1 MTVRAGREFL
11 ALPGPTTMPDEV
23 LQAMHRP
30 ALDIYS
36 DEMVNLT
43 DSLLADL
50 SKLFATKGR
59 SYIYI
64 ANGHGAWEA
73 VLSNVLSRGDKV
85 LVLESGRF
93 AIGWGNA
100 AAAMGADVEVLNG
113 DWRRAV
119 RPAEVEAR
127 LRQDK
132 DHTIKAILVAQVDTA
147 SGAYNDIEAIGKA
160 IKAAGHP
167 ALFMVDAVASLG
179 CMPFEMDAWG
189 VDVTMSGS
197 QKGLMA
203 PPGLGFVAAND
214 RAREVHKKAGL
225 RTPYWDWTE
234 REGSE
239 HYRKYAGTAPVH
251 LLFALRQS
259 INMIFEEKLE
269 NVFLRHHLLAEAV
282 RRAVA
287 VWAEGQVL
295 GFNIAEASER
305 SDTVTTVVMAN
316 GHDPVAL
323 RKYCKEKCGVVLGVG
338 IGELEGQAF
347 RIAHMGHVNAPMILG
362 TLGVIEVGL
371 NALHIPHGKG
381 GLEAAIEWLGESV
394 GA

>member
-1 MTVRAGREFL
+1 MVVRAGREFL
-11 ALPGPTTMPDEV
+11 AIPGPTTMPDEV
-23 LQAMHRP
+23 LRAMHRP

-36 DEMVNLT
+36 DQMIDMT
-43 DSLLADL
+43 DSLLRDL
-50 SKLFATKGR
+50 ARLFDTKGR
-59 SYIYI
+59 CYIYI

-73 VLSNVLSRGDKV
+73 ALSNVLSRGDKV

-100 AAAMGADVEVLNG
+100 AAAMGAEVEVLKG

-119 RPAEVEAR
+119 RPSEVEAR

-132 DHTIKAILVAQVDTA
+132 DHKIKAILAVQVDTA
-147 SGAYNDIEAIGKA
+147 SGAINDVEAIGKA

-179 CMPFEMDAWG
+179 CMPFRMDAWG
-189 VDVTMSGS
+189 IDVAMSGS

-214 RAREVHKKAGL
+214 RALKVHKSAGL

-234 REGSE
+234 REGVE

-259 INMIFEEKLE
+259 IDMLFDEQLE
-269 NVFLRHHLLAEAV
+269 NVFQRHRLLAEAV
-282 RRAVA
+282 RRAIA

-295 GFNIAEASER
+295 GFNIAEPAER
-305 SDTVTTVVMAN
+305 SDTVSTVVMSN
-316 GHDPVAL
+316 GYDPVAL
-323 RKYCKEKCGVVLGVG
+323 HRYRKEKCGVVLGVG
-338 IGELEGQAF
+338 IGELAGQAF

-362 TLGVIEVGL
+362 TLGVVEVGL
-371 NALHIPHGKG
+371 NALDIPHGKG
-381 GLEAAIEWLGESV
+381 GTEAAIEWLGESV
-394 GA
+394 NA